1 MKRFADSLARQKGI
15 KPPVGYK
22 TSISICRKFL
32 SEHAPKK
39 TDGESAGKHQLKPA
53 SPAQLLYA
61 RKIAQGKG
69 LVIPEEAKAS
79 SAAMSA
85 WIDLNRSAKRRRGRK
100 SAYKPAQAA
109 APMKNVRKRKAGATA
124 ATSSSP
130 RENALTGTPLRIP
143 YGNKE
148 VALKLGARYGSAGWY
163 APPGVD
169 LTAFSEHGWL

>member
-1 MKRFADSLARQKGI
+1 
-15 KPPVGYK
+15 
-22 TSISICRKFL
+22 
-32 SEHAPKK
+32 
-39 TDGESAGKHQLKPA
+39 
-53 SPAQLLYA
+53 LLYA

-69 LVIPEEAKAS
+69 LVIPEEAQAS

-85 WIDLNRSAKRRRGRK
+85 WIDSNRSAKRRRGRK

-109 APMKNVRKRKAGATA
+109 APMKNARERKAGATA
-124 ATSSSP
+124 ATSRSAQP
-130 RENALTGTPLRIP
+130 NALTGTPLRIP

-169 LTAFSEHGWL
+169 LTAFGNRDGYNPHAYSGETSTGNIDPGSPGWDCRARHLPQQ